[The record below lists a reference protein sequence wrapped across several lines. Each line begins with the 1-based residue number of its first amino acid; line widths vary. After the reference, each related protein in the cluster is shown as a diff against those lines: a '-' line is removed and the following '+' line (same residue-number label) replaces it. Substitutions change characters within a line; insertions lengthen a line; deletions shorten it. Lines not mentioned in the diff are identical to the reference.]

1 MKTVIVAC
9 ATWVSFAAAS
19 SAMASNPIDLETGGW
34 IRLSE
39 GVYQRED
46 PDGTITRMGFG
57 AGGALYDRYTLEKE
71 IEALSNEAAWKE
83 AGSVDSEIAEL
94 KAALAGIPAVGL
106 AEAKHASPIGIASSQ
121 TGALCGH
128 WAYAFDSHL
137 SVGKIGATVTARTGV
152 GSDDVG
158 PPLSVSSAT
167 QYARAI
173 VTPSGGT
180 AITTSTTL
188 PDLSTWMSAATSDW
202 VKNDGANSL
211 VTSSS
216 CTAST
221 FSYVSVT
228 AGTSCNPSSGGY
240 ASMTKSYATCV
251 TTP

>member
-1 MKTVIVAC
+1 MKTYIVAC
-9 ATWVSFAAAS
+9 AAWVSFAAAS
-19 SAMASNPIDLETGGW
+19 GAMASGPIDLESGGW
-34 IRLSE
+34 TRLSE

-46 PDGTITRMGFG
+46 SDGAVTRMGFG
-57 AGGALYDRYTLEKE
+57 AGGALYDRYALEKE
-71 IEALSNEAAWKE
+71 IEALSDKASWKDINDVE
-83 AGSVDSEIAEL
+83 TEIAEL
-94 KAALAGIPAVGL
+94 KAALAGIPIIDL
-106 AEAKHASPIGIASSQ
+106 AEAKRAPSIGITSSQ

-152 GSDDVG
+152 GSDDLG

-173 VTPSGGT
+173 LTPSGGT
-180 AITTSTTL
+180 AITTANTL
-188 PDLSTWMSAATSDW
+188 PDLSTWMPAATSDW
-202 VKNDGANSL
+202 VKNDGANYL

-228 AGTSCNPSSGGY
+228 AGTSCTPSSGGY